1 MQTTLSIVTPAGGQA
16 GVFELKPCWIEE
28 EKGDQAVHD
37 AVVAFRAA
45 LRSGSACTKRRGEVS
60 GGGKKPWKQ
69 KGSGRARAGS
79 IRSPV
84 WRGGGI
90 TFGPLP
96 RSYAKNLNR
105 SVRRLA
111 LKRAFTERVKEDAVA
126 VLADDTFGLAAGKTK
141 DMVQLLDRVAAGR
154 DALIVVSDDGS
165 PAFRA
170 AANLPSVLV
179 LKASAVNPYWLLLF
193 HKVVFSKPA
202 LEQFLQRLAPTDEV
216 TA

>member
-16 GVFELKPCWIEE
+16 GVFELKPCWLEE

-37 AVVAFRAA
+37 VVVAFRAS
-45 LRSGSACTKRRGEVS
+45 LRAGSACTKRRGEVS

-96 RSYAKNLNR
+96 RNFAKSLNR

-111 LKRAFTERVKEDAVA
+111 LKRAFTERVKEGAVA
-126 VLADDTFGLAAGKTK
+126 LLADDTFGLAEAKTK
-141 DMVQLLDRVAAGR
+141 QMVQLLEKVAATQ
-154 DALIVVSDDGS
+154 DVLVVVSDDAS
-165 PAFRA
+165 PAYRA
-170 AANLPSVLV
+170 AANLPAVLV

-193 HKVVFSKPA
+193 QKVVFSKPA
-202 LEQFLQRLAPTDEV
+202 LEQFLNRLAPTEEV

>member
-16 GVFELKPCWIEE
+16 GVFDLKPCWIEE

-37 AVVAFRAA
+37 AVVAFRAS
-45 LRSGSACTKRRGEVS
+45 LRSGTASTKRRGEVS

-96 RSYAKNLNR
+96 RGYAKNVNR

-111 LKRAFTERVKEDAVA
+111 LKRTFTERVKEGAVV
-126 VLADDTFGLAAGKTK
+126 VLADDTFGLTDPKTK
-141 DMVQLLDRVAAGR
+141 QLAQLLDTVAAGR
-154 DALIVVSDDGS
+154 DALMVVSDSAS

-170 AANLPSVLV
+170 GANMPNVLV
-179 LKASAVNPYWLLLF
+179 LKAAAVNPYWLLLF

-202 LEQFLQRLAPTDEV
+202 LEQFLKRLATTEEV